1 MEFTYIVVYFLIR
14 IRAHFIFVAEKKC
27 QLLLAA
33 ILPGQQYGARHI
45 DG

>member
-1 MEFTYIVVYFLIR
+1 MEFKYIVVYFLIR
-14 IRAHFIFVAEKKC
+14 IRAHFIFVAEKNC